1 MKILSVRHAALPA
14 LLLPLIAAAQAA
26 DEQTMVVTA
35 APTTVSE
42 LDTPAA
48 VSVVNG
54 DEMRQAAPRVN
65 LSESLGAV
73 PGLQVQNR
81 QNYAQDLQLSIR
93 GFGSRSTYGVRGL
106 RIYVDGIPATMPD
119 GQGQTSNIDIGSVDT
134 IEVLRGPFSALYG
147 NSSGGVIN
155 VTSQTGTQPPT
166 VEASS
171 YYGSFGTWHYGMK
184 ATGAVGD
191 GSHAGDVD
199 YTVSTNRFTT
209 HGYRDHSGAR
219 KNLANARLG
228 VRIND
233 VSKLTLLL
241 NSVDIKANDAGG
253 LTADE
258 WRDNPRQSPRGDQ
271 YNTRKNTRQTQA
283 GLRYERQ
290 LSAQDD
296 LSVMM
301 YAGER
306 ETTQFQSIPRA
317 PQLKPSHAGGV
328 IDLTRHYQGI
338 DTRLTH
344 RGELLVPVTLTAGL
358 DYENMSERRKG
369 YENFVMVNGAPQYGE
384 QGALRRNERNLM
396 WNVDP
401 YLQTQWQLT
410 DKLSLDAGVRYSSV
424 WFDSN
429 DYYITPGNGDDS
441 GDASY
446 HKWLPAGSLKYA
458 LTDAWN
464 VYLSAGRGFE
474 TPTINELSYRSDN
487 QSGLNFGLKPSTND
501 TVEIGSKTRIGNGLF
516 TAALFQTNTD
526 NEIVVDSS
534 SGGRTSYKNAG
545 KTRRQGVE
553 LGLDQQFGESWR
565 LKAAWTWLDATY
577 RTNVC
582 DDASC
587 NGNRIPGI
595 ARNMGYASFGYQP
608 EQGWYAGSD
617 IRYMSDIMANDENT
631 AKAPSWTVVGL
642 TTGYKWSYGR
652 MDMDLF
658 GRIDNLFD
666 REYVGSVIVNESN
679 GRYYEPAPGRNY
691 GIGMTPAWRF
701 KNRPPPPPMPL
712 AIGGRSAFPGRLF
725 HRQADTRQRPAL
737 DTPPPS

>member
-14 LLLPLIAAAQAA
+14 LLLPLVAAAQAA

-545 KTRRQGVE
+545 KTRRQGME

-691 GIGMTPAWRF
+691 GIGLNLAWRF
-701 KNRPPPPPMPL
+701 E
-712 AIGGRSAFPGRLF
+712 
-725 HRQADTRQRPAL
+725 
-737 DTPPPS
+737 

>member
-1 MKILSVRHAALPA
+1 MKILSVRLAALPA

-283 GLRYERQ
+283 GLRYERP

-545 KTRRQGVE
+545 KTRRQGME

-691 GIGMTPAWRF
+691 GIGLNLAWRF
-701 KNRPPPPPMPL
+701 E
-712 AIGGRSAFPGRLF
+712 
-725 HRQADTRQRPAL
+725 
-737 DTPPPS
+737 

>member
-1 MKILSVRHAALPA
+1 MNIIAMRTVALPA
-14 LLLPLIAAAQAA
+14 LLLPLVASVHASTN

-35 APTTVSE
+35 TPTAVSE

-54 DEMRQAAPRVN
+54 DDMRQAAPRIN

-106 RIYVDGIPATMPD
+106 RLYVDGIPATMPD
-119 GQGQTSNIDIGSVDT
+119 GQGQTSNIDIGSIDSL
-134 IEVLRGPFSALYG
+134 EVLRGPFSALYG

-155 VTSQTGTQPPT
+155 VNTQTGSQPPT
-166 VEASS
+166 IEASS
-171 YYGSFGTWHYGMK
+171 YYGSFGTWHYGLK

-191 GSHAGDVD
+191 GSQAGDVD

-209 HGYRDHSGAR
+209 HGSRDHSGAR
-219 KNLANARLG
+219 KNLANAKLG

-233 VSKLTLLL
+233 VSKLTLLF
-241 NSVDIKANDAGG
+241 NSVDIKANDPGG
-253 LTADE
+253 LSYEE
-258 WRDNPRQSPRGDQ
+258 WQNNPRQSPRGDQ
-271 YNTRKNTRQTQA
+271 YNTRKTVKQTQA

-290 LSAQDD
+290 LSQQDD

-306 ETTQFQSIPRA
+306 ETTQYQSIPMA
-317 PQLKPSHAGGV
+317 PQLKPSHSGGV

-338 DTRLTH
+338 DTRWTH
-344 RGELLVPVTLTAGL
+344 RGELLVPVTFTTGL

-369 YENFVMVNGAPQYGE
+369 YENYVLVNGAPQYGE
-384 QGALRRNERNLM
+384 QGNLRRNERNLM
-396 WNVDP
+396 WNLDP

-410 DKLSLDAGVRYSSV
+410 DRLTFDAGIRYSSV

-429 DYYITPGNGDDS
+429 DYYVTPGNSDDS

-458 LTDAWN
+458 VTDAWN
-464 VYLSAGRGFE
+464 IYLSAGRGFE
-474 TPTINELSYRSDN
+474 TPTINELSYRSGN
-487 QSGLNFGLKPSTND
+487 QSGLNFDLKPSTNE

-516 TAALFQTNTD
+516 TAALFQTDTD

-545 KTRRQGVE
+545 KTRRQGME
-553 LGLDQQFGESWR
+553 LGLDQQFGDSWK

-582 DDASC
+582 GSSDC

-617 IRYMSDIMANDENT
+617 IRYMGDIMANDANT

-642 TTGYKWSYGR
+642 TTGYKWSYGK

-658 GRIDNLFD
+658 SRVDNLFD
-666 REYVGSVIVNESN
+666 RTYVGSVIVNESN
-679 GRYYEPAPGRNY
+679 GRYYEPAPGRNF
-691 GIGMTPAWRF
+691 GIGMNLAWRF
-701 KNRPPPPPMPL
+701 E
-712 AIGGRSAFPGRLF
+712 
-725 HRQADTRQRPAL
+725 
-737 DTPPPS
+737 

>member
-155 VTSQTGTQPPT
+155 VTSQTGTQPPA

-545 KTRRQGVE
+545 KTRRQGME

-691 GIGMTPAWRF
+691 GIGLNLAWRF
-701 KNRPPPPPMPL
+701 E
-712 AIGGRSAFPGRLF
+712 
-725 HRQADTRQRPAL
+725 
-737 DTPPPS
+737 

>member
-338 DTRLTH
+338 DTRLAH

-545 KTRRQGVE
+545 KTRRQGME

-691 GIGMTPAWRF
+691 GIGLNLAWRF
-701 KNRPPPPPMPL
+701 E
-712 AIGGRSAFPGRLF
+712 
-725 HRQADTRQRPAL
+725 
-737 DTPPPS
+737 

>member
-134 IEVLRGPFSALYG
+134 LEVLRGPFSALYG

-271 YNTRKNTRQTQA
+271 YNTRKDTRQTQA

-306 ETTQFQSIPRA
+306 ETTQYQSIPRA

-474 TPTINELSYRSDN
+474 TPTINELSYRADN

-501 TVEIGSKTRIGNGLF
+501 TVEIGSKTRIGNGLL
-516 TAALFQTNTD
+516 TAALFQTDTG
-526 NEIVVDSS
+526 NEIVVDIS

-545 KTRRQGVE
+545 KTRRQGME

-582 DDASC
+582 GDASC

-658 GRIDNLFD
+658 GRVDNLFD

-691 GIGMTPAWRF
+691 GIGLNLAWRF
-701 KNRPPPPPMPL
+701 E
-712 AIGGRSAFPGRLF
+712 
-725 HRQADTRQRPAL
+725 
-737 DTPPPS
+737 

>member
-14 LLLPLIAAAQAA
+14 LLLPLIAAAQTA

-290 LSAQDD
+290 LSVQDD

-501 TVEIGSKTRIGNGLF
+501 TVEIGSKTRLGNGLL

-545 KTRRQGVE
+545 KTRRQGME

-595 ARNMGYASFGYQP
+595 ARNMGYASFGFQP

-658 GRIDNLFD
+658 GRVDNLFD

-691 GIGMTPAWRF
+691 GIGLNLAWRF
-701 KNRPPPPPMPL
+701 E
-712 AIGGRSAFPGRLF
+712 
-725 HRQADTRQRPAL
+725 
-737 DTPPPS
+737 

>member
-1 MKILSVRHAALPA
+1 MKILSVRLAALPA

-545 KTRRQGVE
+545 KTRRQGME

-595 ARNMGYASFGYQP
+595 ARNMGYASLGYQP

-691 GIGMTPAWRF
+691 GIGLNLAWRF
-701 KNRPPPPPMPL
+701 E
-712 AIGGRSAFPGRLF
+712 
-725 HRQADTRQRPAL
+725 
-737 DTPPPS
+737 

>member
-1 MKILSVRHAALPA
+1 MKIIAMRTVALPA
-14 LLLPLIAAAQAA
+14 LLLPFVANVHASTN

-35 APTTVSE
+35 TPTAISE

-54 DEMRQAAPRVN
+54 DDMRQAAPRIN

-106 RIYVDGIPATMPD
+106 RLYVDGIPATMPD
-119 GQGQTSNIDIGSVDT
+119 GQGQTSNIDIGSIDSL
-134 IEVLRGPFSALYG
+134 EVLRGPFSALYG

-155 VTSQTGTQPPT
+155 VNTQTGSQPPT
-166 VEASS
+166 IEASS
-171 YYGSFGTWHYGMK
+171 YYGSFGTWHYGLK

-191 GSHAGDVD
+191 GTQAGDVD

-209 HGYRDHSGAR
+209 HGSRDHSGAR
-219 KNLANARLG
+219 KNLANAKLG

-233 VSKLTLLL
+233 VSKLTLLF
-241 NSVDIKANDAGG
+241 NSVDIKANDPGG
-253 LTADE
+253 LTYDE
-258 WRDNPRQSPRGDQ
+258 WRNNPQQSPRGDQ
-271 YNTRKNTRQTQA
+271 YNTRKTVKQTQA

-290 LSAQDD
+290 LSQQDD

-306 ETTQFQSIPRA
+306 ETTQYQSIRVEA
-317 PQLKPSHAGGV
+317 QDNPSNSGGV

-338 DTRLTH
+338 DTRWTH
-344 RGELLVPVTLTAGL
+344 RGELLVPVTFTTGL
-358 DYENMSERRKG
+358 NYENMSEQRKG
-369 YENFVMVNGAPQYGE
+369 YENFVVTNDGVQLGE
-384 QGALRRNERNLM
+384 KGNLRRDERNLM

-410 DKLSLDAGVRYSSV
+410 DKLTFDAGVRYSSV

-429 DYYITPGNGDDS
+429 DHYVTEDNPDS
-441 GDASY
+441 SDSTSY

-458 LTDAWN
+458 VTEAWN

-474 TPTINELSYRSDN
+474 TPTITELSYRSKN
-487 QSGLNFGLKPSTND
+487 IAGLNLGLKPATND
-501 TVEIGSKTRIGNGLF
+501 TVEIGSKLRVANGLL
-516 TAALFQTNTD
+516 TAALFQTDTD
-526 NEIVVDSS
+526 NEIVADDSA
-534 SGGRTSYKNAG
+534 GGRTSYKNAG

-553 LGLDQQFGESWR
+553 LGLDQQFGDSWK

-582 DDASC
+582 DSSDC

-617 IRYMSDIMANDENT
+617 IRYMGDIMANDANT

-642 TTGYKWSYGR
+642 TTGYKWSYGK

-658 GRIDNLFD
+658 GRVDNLFD
-666 REYVGSVIVNESN
+666 RTYVGSVIVNESK
-679 GRYYEPAPGRNY
+679 GRYFEPAPGRNF
-691 GIGMTPAWRF
+691 GIGMNLTWRF
-701 KNRPPPPPMPL
+701 E
-712 AIGGRSAFPGRLF
+712 
-725 HRQADTRQRPAL
+725 
-737 DTPPPS
+737 

>member
-1 MKILSVRHAALPA
+1 MRHAALPA

-209 HGYRDHSGAR
+209 HGYRDHSGAC

-545 KTRRQGVE
+545 KTRRQGME

-691 GIGMTPAWRF
+691 GIGLNLAWRF
-701 KNRPPPPPMPL
+701 E
-712 AIGGRSAFPGRLF
+712 
-725 HRQADTRQRPAL
+725 
-737 DTPPPS
+737 

>member
-1 MKILSVRHAALPA
+1 MRHAALPA
-14 LLLPLIAAAQAA
+14 LLLPLIAAAQTA

-410 DKLSLDAGVRYSSV
+410 EKLSLDAGVRYSSV

-501 TVEIGSKTRIGNGLF
+501 TVEIGSKTRLGNGLL

-545 KTRRQGVE
+545 KTRRQGME

-658 GRIDNLFD
+658 GRVDNLFD

-691 GIGMTPAWRF
+691 GIGLNLAWRF
-701 KNRPPPPPMPL
+701 E
-712 AIGGRSAFPGRLF
+712 
-725 HRQADTRQRPAL
+725 
-737 DTPPPS
+737 

>member
-306 ETTQFQSIPRA
+306 ETTQFESIPRA

-545 KTRRQGVE
+545 KTRRQGME

-691 GIGMTPAWRF
+691 GIGLNLAWRF
-701 KNRPPPPPMPL
+701 E
-712 AIGGRSAFPGRLF
+712 
-725 HRQADTRQRPAL
+725 
-737 DTPPPS
+737 

>member
-14 LLLPLIAAAQAA
+14 LLLPLIAAAQTA

-171 YYGSFGTWHYGMK
+171 YYGSFGTWHNGMK

-501 TVEIGSKTRIGNGLF
+501 TVEIGSKTRLGNGLL

-545 KTRRQGVE
+545 KTRRQGME

-658 GRIDNLFD
+658 GRVDNLFD

-691 GIGMTPAWRF
+691 GIGLNLAWRF
-701 KNRPPPPPMPL
+701 E
-712 AIGGRSAFPGRLF
+712 
-725 HRQADTRQRPAL
+725 
-737 DTPPPS
+737 

>member
-545 KTRRQGVE
+545 KTRRQGME

-617 IRYMSDIMANDENT
+617 IRYMSDIMANDKNT

-691 GIGMTPAWRF
+691 GIGLNLAWRF
-701 KNRPPPPPMPL
+701 E
-712 AIGGRSAFPGRLF
+712 
-725 HRQADTRQRPAL
+725 
-737 DTPPPS
+737 

>member
-1 MKILSVRHAALPA
+1 MKIIAMRTVALPA
-14 LLLPLIAAAQAA
+14 LLLPLVANVHASTN

-35 APTTVSE
+35 TPTAVSE

-54 DEMRQAAPRVN
+54 DDMRQAAPRIN

-106 RIYVDGIPATMPD
+106 RLYVDGIPATMPD
-119 GQGQTSNIDIGSVDT
+119 GQGQTSNIDIGSIDSL
-134 IEVLRGPFSALYG
+134 EVLRGPFSALYG

-155 VTSQTGTQPPT
+155 VNTQTGSQPPT
-166 VEASS
+166 IEASS
-171 YYGSFGTWHYGMK
+171 YYGSFGTWHYGLK

-191 GSHAGDVD
+191 GTQAGDVD

-209 HGYRDHSGAR
+209 HGSRDHSGAR
-219 KNLANARLG
+219 KNLANAKLG
-228 VRIND
+228 VRIDD
-233 VSKLTLLL
+233 VSKLTLLF
-241 NSVDIKANDAGG
+241 NSVDIKANDPGG
-253 LTADE
+253 LSYDE
-258 WRDNPRQSPRGDQ
+258 WQNNPRQSPRGDQ
-271 YNTRKNTRQTQA
+271 YNTRKTVKQTQA

-290 LSAQDD
+290 LSQQDD

-306 ETTQFQSIPRA
+306 ETTQYQSIPMA
-317 PQLKPSHAGGV
+317 PQLKPSHSGGV

-338 DTRLTH
+338 DTRWTH
-344 RGELLVPVTLTAGL
+344 RGELLVPVTFTTGL

-369 YENFVMVNGAPQYGE
+369 YENYVLVNGAPQYGE
-384 QGALRRNERNLM
+384 QGNLRRNERNLM
-396 WNVDP
+396 WNLDP

-410 DKLSLDAGVRYSSV
+410 DKLTFDAGVRYSSV

-429 DYYITPGNGDDS
+429 DYYVTPGNSDDS

-458 LTDAWN
+458 VTDAWN
-464 VYLSAGRGFE
+464 IYLSAGRGFE
-474 TPTINELSYRSDN
+474 TPTINELSYRSGN
-487 QSGLNFGLKPSTND
+487 QSGLNFDLKPSTNE

-516 TAALFQTNTD
+516 TAALFQTDTD

-545 KTRRQGVE
+545 KTRRQGME
-553 LGLDQQFGESWR
+553 LGLDQQFGDSWK

-582 DDASC
+582 GSSDC

-617 IRYMSDIMANDENT
+617 IRYMGDIMANDANT

-642 TTGYKWSYGR
+642 TTGYKWSYGK

-658 GRIDNLFD
+658 GRVDNLFD
-666 REYVGSVIVNESN
+666 RNYVGSVIVNESN
-679 GRYYEPAPGRNY
+679 GRYYEPAPGRNF
-691 GIGMTPAWRF
+691 GIGMNVAWRF
-701 KNRPPPPPMPL
+701 E
-712 AIGGRSAFPGRLF
+712 
-725 HRQADTRQRPAL
+725 
-737 DTPPPS
+737 

>member
-1 MKILSVRHAALPA
+1 MRHVALPA

-171 YYGSFGTWHYGMK
+171 YYSSFGTWHYGMK

-545 KTRRQGVE
+545 KTRRQGME

-679 GRYYEPAPGRNY
+679 G
-691 GIGMTPAWRF
+691 
-701 KNRPPPPPMPL
+701 
-712 AIGGRSAFPGRLF
+712 
-725 HRQADTRQRPAL
+725 
-737 DTPPPS
+737 

>member
-134 IEVLRGPFSALYG
+134 LEVLRGPFSALYG

-271 YNTRKNTRQTQA
+271 YNTRKDIRQTQA

-306 ETTQFQSIPRA
+306 ETTQYQSIPRA

-474 TPTINELSYRSDN
+474 TPTINELSYRADN

-501 TVEIGSKTRIGNGLF
+501 TVEIGSKTRIGNGLL
-516 TAALFQTNTD
+516 TAALFQTDTD

-545 KTRRQGVE
+545 KTRRQGME

-582 DDASC
+582 GDASC

-658 GRIDNLFD
+658 GRVDNLFD

-691 GIGMTPAWRF
+691 GIGLNLAWRF
-701 KNRPPPPPMPL
+701 E
-712 AIGGRSAFPGRLF
+712 
-725 HRQADTRQRPAL
+725 
-737 DTPPPS
+737 

>member
-14 LLLPLIAAAQAA
+14 LLLPLIAAAQTA

-199 YTVSTNRFTT
+199 CTVSTNRFTT

-501 TVEIGSKTRIGNGLF
+501 TVEIGSKTRLGNGLL

-545 KTRRQGVE
+545 KTRRQGME

-658 GRIDNLFD
+658 GRVDNLFD

-691 GIGMTPAWRF
+691 GIGLNLAWRF
-701 KNRPPPPPMPL
+701 E
-712 AIGGRSAFPGRLF
+712 
-725 HRQADTRQRPAL
+725 
-737 DTPPPS
+737 

>member
-81 QNYAQDLQLSIR
+81 QNYAQNLQLSIR

-545 KTRRQGVE
+545 KTRRQGME

-691 GIGMTPAWRF
+691 GIGLNLAWR
-701 KNRPPPPPMPL
+701 
-712 AIGGRSAFPGRLF
+712 
-725 HRQADTRQRPAL
+725 
-737 DTPPPS
+737 

>member
-545 KTRRQGVE
+545 KTRRQGME

-679 GRYYEPAPGRNY
+679 GRYYEPAPGSTS
-691 GIGMTPAWRF
+691 GTA
-701 KNRPPPPPMPL
+701 
-712 AIGGRSAFPGRLF
+712 
-725 HRQADTRQRPAL
+725 
-737 DTPPPS
+737 

>member
-441 GDASY
+441 GDANY

-501 TVEIGSKTRIGNGLF
+501 TVEIGSKTRIGNGLL
-516 TAALFQTNTD
+516 TAALFQTDTD

-545 KTRRQGVE
+545 KTRRQGME

-582 DDASC
+582 GDASC

-595 ARNMGYASFGYQP
+595 ARNMGYASFGHQP

-658 GRIDNLFD
+658 GRVDNLFD

-691 GIGMTPAWRF
+691 GIGLNLAWRF
-701 KNRPPPPPMPL
+701 E
-712 AIGGRSAFPGRLF
+712 
-725 HRQADTRQRPAL
+725 
-737 DTPPPS
+737 

>member
-1 MKILSVRHAALPA
+1 MKILSVRHVALPA

-171 YYGSFGTWHYGMK
+171 YYGSFGTWHYRMK

-545 KTRRQGVE
+545 KTRRQGME

-691 GIGMTPAWRF
+691 GIGLNLAWRF
-701 KNRPPPPPMPL
+701 E
-712 AIGGRSAFPGRLF
+712 
-725 HRQADTRQRPAL
+725 
-737 DTPPPS
+737 

>member
-1 MKILSVRHAALPA
+1 MRHAALPA
-14 LLLPLIAAAQAA
+14 LLLPLIAAAQTA

-424 WFDSN
+424 CFDSN

-501 TVEIGSKTRIGNGLF
+501 TVEIGSKTRLGNGLL

-545 KTRRQGVE
+545 KTRRQGME

-658 GRIDNLFD
+658 GRVDNLFD

-691 GIGMTPAWRF
+691 GIGLNLAWRF
-701 KNRPPPPPMPL
+701 E
-712 AIGGRSAFPGRLF
+712 
-725 HRQADTRQRPAL
+725 
-737 DTPPPS
+737 

>member
-65 LSESLGAV
+65 LSESLGGV

-545 KTRRQGVE
+545 KTRRQGME

-691 GIGMTPAWRF
+691 GIGLNLAWRF
-701 KNRPPPPPMPL
+701 E
-712 AIGGRSAFPGRLF
+712 
-725 HRQADTRQRPAL
+725 
-737 DTPPPS
+737 

>member
-14 LLLPLIAAAQAA
+14 LLLPLIAAAQAV

-474 TPTINELSYRSDN
+474 TPTINELPYRSDN

-545 KTRRQGVE
+545 KTRRQGME

-691 GIGMTPAWRF
+691 GIGLNLAWRF
-701 KNRPPPPPMPL
+701 E
-712 AIGGRSAFPGRLF
+712 
-725 HRQADTRQRPAL
+725 
-737 DTPPPS
+737 

>member
-228 VRIND
+228 LRIND

-501 TVEIGSKTRIGNGLF
+501 TVEIGSKTRIGNGLL
-516 TAALFQTNTD
+516 TAALFQTDTD

-545 KTRRQGVE
+545 KTRRQGME

-582 DDASC
+582 GDASC

-652 MDMDLF
+652 MDMDLS
-658 GRIDNLFD
+658 GRVDNLFD

-691 GIGMTPAWRF
+691 GIGLNLAWRF
-701 KNRPPPPPMPL
+701 E
-712 AIGGRSAFPGRLF
+712 
-725 HRQADTRQRPAL
+725 
-737 DTPPPS
+737 

>member
-258 WRDNPRQSPRGDQ
+258 WRDNPCQSPRGDQ

-545 KTRRQGVE
+545 KTRRQGME

-691 GIGMTPAWRF
+691 GIGLNLAWRF
-701 KNRPPPPPMPL
+701 E
-712 AIGGRSAFPGRLF
+712 
-725 HRQADTRQRPAL
+725 
-737 DTPPPS
+737 

>member
-396 WNVDP
+396 WIVDP

-501 TVEIGSKTRIGNGLF
+501 TVEIGSKTRIGNGLL
-516 TAALFQTNTD
+516 TAALFQTDTD

-545 KTRRQGVE
+545 KTRRQGME

-582 DDASC
+582 GDASC

-658 GRIDNLFD
+658 GRVDNLFD

-691 GIGMTPAWRF
+691 GIGLNLAWRF
-701 KNRPPPPPMPL
+701 E
-712 AIGGRSAFPGRLF
+712 
-725 HRQADTRQRPAL
+725 
-737 DTPPPS
+737 

>member
-1 MKILSVRHAALPA
+1 MRHAALPA

-184 ATGAVGD
+184 ATGTVGD

-258 WRDNPRQSPRGDQ
+258 WRDNPRQSPRRDQ

-545 KTRRQGVE
+545 KTRRQGME

-691 GIGMTPAWRF
+691 GIGLNLAWRF
-701 KNRPPPPPMPL
+701 E
-712 AIGGRSAFPGRLF
+712 
-725 HRQADTRQRPAL
+725 
-737 DTPPPS
+737 

>member
-119 GQGQTSNIDIGSVDT
+119 GQGQTSNIDIGSVDI

-545 KTRRQGVE
+545 KTRRQGME

-691 GIGMTPAWRF
+691 GIGLNLAWRF
-701 KNRPPPPPMPL
+701 E
-712 AIGGRSAFPGRLF
+712 
-725 HRQADTRQRPAL
+725 
-737 DTPPPS
+737 

>member
-306 ETTQFQSIPRA
+306 ETTQFQSFPRA

-545 KTRRQGVE
+545 KTRRQGME

-691 GIGMTPAWRF
+691 GIGLNLAWRF
-701 KNRPPPPPMPL
+701 E
-712 AIGGRSAFPGRLF
+712 
-725 HRQADTRQRPAL
+725 
-737 DTPPPS
+737 

>member
-1 MKILSVRHAALPA
+1 MKILSVRHVALPA

-166 VEASS
+166 MEASS

-545 KTRRQGVE
+545 KTRRQGME

-691 GIGMTPAWRF
+691 GIGLNLAWRF
-701 KNRPPPPPMPL
+701 E
-712 AIGGRSAFPGRLF
+712 
-725 HRQADTRQRPAL
+725 
-737 DTPPPS
+737 